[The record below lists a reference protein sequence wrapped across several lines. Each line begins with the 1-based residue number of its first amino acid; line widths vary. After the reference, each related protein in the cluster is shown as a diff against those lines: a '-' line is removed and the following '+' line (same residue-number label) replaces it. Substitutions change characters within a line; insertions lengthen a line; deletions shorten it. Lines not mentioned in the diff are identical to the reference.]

1 MRKKVLAFTMSCVL
15 TAGLVTGC
23 AGNSGSAGTQAPSA
37 GTTAVSDGQALD
49 ASADGAKGVIKLGGL
64 APLTGNYAE
73 YGKGFQI
80 GFDMALE
87 KINGEGGVNGYTFEI
102 EVKDTEGDAV
112 KSSTLATDYAED
124 SEIMAI
130 LGDFTSGACKANAEI
145 VDRYQIVQLSP
156 TASAADYAAM
166 SEYCFGIMGRQ
177 DVEAPYLAKYILKK
191 YLDVT
196 NVAVIRVDS
205 DWGLSCYE
213 NFIMQAE
220 KEGLVVTEEKYATG
234 EKDFS
239 SLITK
244 VKATNPDVLVVMD
257 QGDAVAQIFN
267 QADAAGWEIQHVA
280 LGPGT
285 SEQVANQLTD
295 KNNLIVT
302 SPFFFDKENQELT
315 RWAEDFE
322 SRSGFAPTIHPAC
335 AYDCVYL
342 IAEAVKAIGE
352 GEVTRESIKDAL
364 ASLGA
369 YEGVTGT
376 IKFEQ
381 DGDIKRSY
389 MICGMKE
396 GEWVV
401 LEGFEYGAEGL

>member
-1 MRKKVLAFTMSCVL
+1 MTVTLSMIMAASLLA
-15 TAGLVTGC
+15 GC
-23 AGNSGSAGTQAPSA
+23 SGSADKGSDAGA
-37 GTTAVSDGQALD
+37 GTTGAGTANTGATVTGD
-49 ASADGAKGVIKLGGL
+49 SAQSTGESKGVIKLGGL

-73 YGKGFQI
+73 YGKGFQV
-80 GFDMALE
+80 GFEMALE

-102 EVKDTEGDAV
+102 EVKDSEGDAV

-124 SEIMAI
+124 DEILAI

-156 TASAADYAAM
+156 TASAADYAGM
-166 SEYCFGIMGRQ
+166 SDYCFGIMGRQ
-177 DVEAPYLAKYILKK
+177 DVEAPFLAKYILKE

-196 NVAVIRVDS
+196 NIAVIRVDS

-213 NFIMQAE
+213 NFKIQAD

-267 QADAAGWEIQHVA
+267 QADAAGWDIQHVA

-285 SEQVANQLTD
+285 SEQVAGQLSD

-302 SPFFFDKENQELT
+302 SPFFFDKEDAELT
-315 RWAEDFE
+315 AWATEFE
-322 SRSGFAPTIHPAC
+322 QRSGFAPTIHPAC
-335 AYDCVYL
+335 AYDCVNL
-342 IAEAVKAIGE
+342 IAEAVKAIGD
-352 GEVTRESIKDAL
+352 GEVTREAIKNAL
-364 ASLGA
+364 AAMEA

-376 IKFEQ
+376 IKFEK

-389 MICGMKE
+389 MICGMKD

-401 LEGFEYGAEGL
+401 LEGFEYGADGI